1 MSEEE
6 RIKANKP
13 LADKLKQLRK
23 NKGLTSKQVC
33 QDLNNAISGANLRA
47 IENGHNSVNNK
58 NLVLLA
64 TYYGVTT
71 DWLLSVPGADKDKE
85 TVDYRGLVK
94 DVKGLK
100 EELNY
105 WRTMARSYERT
116 ILKLSAIIAEGK
128 HEDN

>member
-33 QDLNNAISGANLRA
+33 QDLNNAISRANLRA
-47 IENGHNSVNNK
+47 IENGYNSVNNE

-71 DWLLSVPGADKDKE
+71 DWILGVPGATE
-85 TVDYRGLVK
+85 EAIDYGKLVK
-94 DVKGLK
+94 DIRGLQK
-100 EELNY
+100 ELNH
-105 WRTMARSYERT
+105 WVDTARSYERT

>member
-1 MSEEE
+1 MTREEKV
-6 RIKANKP
+6 KANKP

-47 IENGHNSVNNK
+47 IENGHNSVNNE

-71 DWLLSVPGADKDKE
+71 DWILGVPGAVEKA
-85 TVDYRGLVK
+85 TDYRELLK
-94 DVKGLK
+94 DIM
-100 EELNY
+100 ELRADLAR
-105 WRTMARSYERT
+105 WRGTARSYEST
-116 ILKLSAIIAEGK
+116 IVKLSAIIAEGK

>member
-47 IENGHNSVNNK
+47 IENGHNSVNNE

-71 DWLLSVPGADKDKE
+71 DWLLGVPGATE
-85 TVDYRGLVK
+85 EAIDYGKLVK
-94 DVKGLK
+94 DIRGLQK
-100 EELNY
+100 ELNH
-105 WRTMARSYERT
+105 WVDTARSYERT

>member
-6 RIKANKP
+6 VVKAHKPFADRI
-13 LADKLKQLRK
+13 KQLRK

-33 QDLNNAISGANLRA
+33 QDLNNAISWANLRV
-47 IENGHNSVNNK
+47 IESGHARASYEK
-58 NLVLLA
+58 LVILA
-64 TYYGVTT
+64 DYYGVTT
-71 DWLLSVPGADKDKE
+71 DWLLGATGAVKEDAKYWRLMKDIE
-85 TVDYRGLVK
+85 ELR
-94 DVKGLK
+94 

-105 WRTMARSYERT
+105 NRMKAQSYERT